1 MTRTEELRKLLDDS
15 GLKRGYVAEK
25 LGITRQALAMKIE
38 NQTEFK
44 PSEILQLCEMLGI
57 SNLEDRE
64 RIFFAQE
71 VDERQLSG
79 ENEAEGVD

>member
-64 RIFFAQE
+64 RIFFTQE
-71 VDERQLSG
+71 VDERQLFEDESDLS
-79 ENEAEGVD
+79 E

>member
-1 MTRTEELRKLLDDS
+1 MTKTEELRKLLGGS
-15 GLKRGYVAEK
+15 GLKLGYVAEK

-71 VDERQLSG
+71 VDERQLSE
-79 ENEAEGVD
+79 ENE

>member
-64 RIFFAQE
+64 RIFFTQE

-79 ENEAEGVD
+79 ENE

>member
-1 MTRTEELRKLLDDS
+1 MTRTEELRKLLGDS
-15 GLKRGYVAEK
+15 GLKLGYVAEK

-64 RIFFAQE
+64 KIFFAQE
-71 VDERQLSG
+71 VDERQLSE
-79 ENEAEGVD
+79 ENE

>member
-1 MTRTEELRKLLDDS
+1 MTRTEELRKLLGDS
-15 GLKRGYVAEK
+15 GLKLGYVAEK
-25 LGITRQALAMKIE
+25 LRITRQALAMKIE

-71 VDERQLSG
+71 VDERQLFE
-79 ENEAEGVD
+79 ENE